1 MEWLA
6 GSGLMWIEGR
16 FLGIEWHVWKVVGW
30 VGNAI
35 FFSRFIVQWYAT
47 ERQRRV
53 VVPQAFWWLSLV
65 GSLILLSYALQRRDS
80 VFIAGQAFS
89 WIPYLRNLWIH
100 RRNKSFQ
107 IICPACSRNNP
118 SDYRHCPECGQ
129 VLSGAPDKESVLT
142 KGHCRIAERC
152 QGSHLRCLG
161 IFEDFALEI
170 SKNDLGG

>member
-1 MEWLA
+1 
-6 GSGLMWIEGR
+6 
-16 FLGIEWHVWKVVGW
+16 

-35 FFSRFIVQWYAT
+35 FFSRFLVQWYAT

-107 IICPACSRNNP
+107 ITCPACSRNSP

-129 VLSGAPDKESVLT
+129 VLSVALDKESVLT
-142 KGHCRIAERC
+142 K
-152 QGSHLRCLG
+152 SH
-161 IFEDFALEI
+161 
-170 SKNDLGG
+170 